1 MLLVDHGVEHRF
13 DGSAWSTGAGPE
25 LGEAVPDRLLSWGTA
40 PDGTLHAVT
49 TNGRRVLQRG
59 PDGGWTDTGRL
70 ADHVAV
76 SPEGRVWLLPGY
88 GAAIEVLEPS

>member
-1 MLLVDHGVEHRF
+1 MSSIEGVEHRF
-13 DGSAWSTGAGPE
+13 DGESWSSGPGPE
-25 LGEAVPDRLLSWGTA
+25 LGELAPDRMLSWGTA

-49 TNGRRVLQRG
+49 FNSRRVLQRG

-76 SPEGRVWLLPGY
+76 SPEGRVWLLPAHGDS
-88 GAAIEVLEPS
+88 IEVLEPS